1 MDRLQHHAGRYRYVL
16 RADVVQHFPSLD
28 HDLLRG
34 KLARVVDD
42 SDLLWLAGVIL
53 DSGAGVLTDE
63 YRRCTSPATTCSP
76 PAAHAACRSAI

>member
-1 MDRLQHHAGRYRYVL
+1 VL

-42 SDLLWLAGVIL
+42 PDLLWLAGVIL
-53 DSGAGVLTDE
+53 DSGAGVLTTST
-63 YRRCTSPATTCSP
+63 YGRCTSPATTCSP
-76 PAAHAACRSAI
+76 PAARAACRSAI